1 MRKFSRFYLLTAFL
15 FLFFTS
21 SGLAQYFG
29 KNKVQYE
36 SFDWYYIQTQYFD
49 LYYYENGYNTA
60 KFAADVLEDAY
71 VVVSDQLDYDLKKR
85 VPVILYNS
93 PNEFQQ
99 TNVIPQLIE
108 EGVGGFTEAFKN
120 RIVVPFNGS
129 YEDFRHVLHHEL
141 THAFTY
147 DMLYGNFL
155 GSLLSPQHF
164 FQLPLWFAEGFAEY
178 SSRGGWDMEADMVVR
193 DATINGYLVPLDYV
207 GGYLAYKE
215 GQSAI
220 LYLVEKYGKEKISE
234 ILSKGKTQISID
246 RTFRSAIGMDV
257 QSFSEEWMKHL
268 RKKYWPEIAE
278 REEPEDFAKQLTFH
292 RKDGSFIN
300 EKPAFS
306 PQGDRIAIFSDKSDY
321 TEIYIISAVDGR
333 VIEKLAKSG
342 RSGDL
347 ESLHSY
353 VSGLSWSPDGQN
365 LVFVSKTQGKDIL
378 SFINV
383 KKKKIYRR
391 ISFDFDAMFSPDW
404 SWDGE
409 KIVFVGLK
417 KGATDI
423 YLYDLKN
430 GELKRLVSD
439 PYDDKDP
446 AWSPDGKYIAFSSD
460 RPIEE
465 AKSDSGK
472 HSFGNY
478 NLFLLELDSKK
489 ITHLTGGEG
498 NNFSPA
504 WSPDCRRICFV
515 SNKNGINNLYI
526 SEGFLEKDP
535 DSLRVY
541 PITNVLSGCF
551 TPSWSKKEDKIAFS
565 YFCQGGWDI
574 FLLKELKPATP
585 SFEPLPK
592 TPYLLALESKPA
604 PLDSLKE
611 EPSPEKKAISER
623 KDFSSYV
630 FKAGENELDSLIR
643 KVTEKEGEEI
653 DTLAYKLPSGD
664 YKRKKYKLKF
674 TPDLISG
681 SLTYDTFFG
690 FRGQSFVIFSDIF
703 GNHNFLLATDLINT
717 IDQSNFQFYYQYLT
731 RRLDF
736 GTGIFH
742 TKYYY
747 IDSWDRF
754 FSDRLYGA
762 TAFFSL
768 PFSKFNRVQWGGTYL
783 AIDRKYYDPN
793 PRTGKFDDSSVK
805 VSLFDLSWVKDN
817 VIWGYTGPV
826 NGSRSILG
834 FEYSPKI
841 SDNSI
846 SYYSGWFDW
855 RKYWH
860 FAKRYNFVL
869 RLSAGRSD
877 GDNPKL
883 FYLGGISNWIG
894 PKLGTSEIYGVGDLY
909 FAQVVTPLRG
919 YRYYEIFG
927 TRFALANIEL
937 RYPFIDHFAMKFP
950 LPLSLSYVNGNIFF
964 DIGAA
969 WKRWD
974 PVNETWVKRTKEFK
988 GGTSEKGTRLN
999 DIKAGFGFGARAN
1012 LGLFVLRFD
1021 TAWRTDFDSVSPKP
1035 EYYFSLGAEF

>member
-1 MRKFSRFYLLTAFL
+1 MRKNFIFRFYFLTIFL
-15 FLFFTS
+15 ILFFS
-21 SGLAQYFG
+21 STGFAQYFG
-29 KNKVQYE
+29 KNKVQYK
-36 SFDWYYIQTQYFD
+36 SFDWYYIQTKHFD
-49 LYYYENGYNTA
+49 IYYYENGYDIA
-60 KFAADVLEDAY
+60 KFSADALEDAY
-71 VVVSDQLDYDLKKR
+71 LVVSDQLSYDLKKR

-120 RIVVPFNGS
+120 RIVVPFFGS

-155 GSLLSPQHF
+155 GSLLSRQYLF
-164 FQLPLWFAEGFAEY
+164 RLPLWFAEGFAEY
-178 SSRGGWDMEADMVVR
+178 SSRGGWDMEADMVIR

-220 LYLVEKYGKEKISE
+220 LYLVEKYGKEKVSE
-234 ILSKGKTQISID
+234 ILSKGKTHISMD
-246 RTFRSAIGMDV
+246 RTLESAIGMNV
-257 QSFSEEWMKHL
+257 KSFSEAWMKHL
-268 RKKYWPEIAE
+268 RKIYWPEIAQ
-278 REEPEDFAKQLTFH
+278 REEPKDFAKQLTFH
-292 RKDGSFIN
+292 KKDGSFIN

-321 TEIYIISAVDGR
+321 TEIYIISAVDGK
-333 VIEKLAKSG
+333 VIERLAKSG

-353 VSGLSWSPDGQN
+353 VSGISWSFDGEK
-365 LVFVSKTQGKDIL
+365 LVFVSKTRGKDVL

-383 KKKKIYRR
+383 KKKKIYKRVN
-391 ISFDFDAMFSPDW
+391 FDFDAMLSPDW

-417 KGATDI
+417 NGTSDI
-423 YLYDLKN
+423 YLYDLKK
-430 GELKRLVSD
+430 EKLKKLTFD
-439 PYDDKDP
+439 LYDDKDP
-446 AWSPDGKYIAFSSD
+446 AWSPDGKYLAFSSD
-460 RPIEE
+460 RPIKETE
-465 AKSDSGK
+465 SDSGK
-472 HSFGNY
+472 YVYGNY
-478 NLFLLELDSKK
+478 NLFLLEVDTKK

-498 NNFSPA
+498 DNFSPT
-504 WSPDCRRICFV
+504 WSSDSKKICFV
-515 SNKNGINNLYI
+515 SNRNGINNLFI
-526 SEGFLEKDP
+526 KDL
-535 DSLRVY
+535 DSLWVY

-551 TPSWSKKEDKIAFS
+551 SPSWSKKEDKIAFS
-565 YFCQGGWDI
+565 CFYQGGWDI
-574 FLLKELKPATP
+574 FLLKELKPTP
-585 SFEPLPK
+585 PPFEPLPK

-604 PLDSLKE
+604 PSDSEMEKSLE
-611 EPSPEKKAISER
+611 EKKGVSQ
-623 KDFSSYV
+623 KQDFSSYV
-630 FKAGENELDSLIR
+630 FKAGEDELDSLFR
-643 KVTEKEGEEI
+643 EVTEKEDEVV
-653 DTLAYKLPSGD
+653 DTFAYKLPSGD
-664 YKRKKYKLKF
+664 YKKKKYKLKF

-681 SLTYDTFFG
+681 SLSYDTFFG
-690 FRGQSFVIFSDIF
+690 FRGQSFIIFSDIF

-731 RRLDF
+731 KRLDF

-747 IDSWDRF
+747 IDSWDRL

-762 TAFFSL
+762 VAFFSL
-768 PFSKFNRVQWGGTYL
+768 PFNKFSRAEWGLTYL
-783 AIDRKYYDPN
+783 AIDRRYYDPD
-793 PRTGKFDDSSVK
+793 PYTGRFEDSSVK
-805 VSLFDLSWVKDN
+805 VTLFDFSWVKDN
-817 VIWGYTGPV
+817 ILWGYTGPI
-826 NGSRSILG
+826 NGSRSIYS

-846 SYYSGWFDW
+846 SYYSGWFDY

-860 FAKRYNFVL
+860 FAKRYNFVF
-869 RLSAGRSD
+869 RVSGGRSD
-877 GDNPKL
+877 GDNPKH

-894 PKLGTSEIYGVGDLY
+894 PKLGTSEIYGIENLY

-919 YRYYEIFG
+919 YRYYEIVG
-927 TRFALANIEL
+927 TRFALANFEL
-937 RYPFIDHFAMKFP
+937 RYPFIEHFAMKFP
-950 LPLSLSYVNGNIFF
+950 LPLTLSYINGNIFL

-974 PVNETWVKRTKEFK
+974 SEKKVWVKRTKEFK
-988 GGTSEKGTRLN
+988 GGTSKDGIRLN